1 MTSVG
6 SWDEFGWGD
15 DGPEHRGAWRTATSG
30 ALVVATGCYFATVW
44 ILSGLVPFGRLA
56 HRGGAP
62 KRTVCEAGGEPPI
75 Q

>member
-15 DGPEHRGAWRTATSG
+15 DEPERRGVWSAATSS

-44 ILSGLVPFGRLA
+44 FLGGLVPFGHLA
-56 HRGGAP
+56 HSRGAAH
-62 KRTVCEAGGEPPI
+62 TTACELGEEPLVR
-75 Q
+75 